1 MSLQP
6 CRIPKSKIDSFRK
19 DGYVRLPDFFAREIV
34 ECLRVIS
41 DEMSSQSCSILKLS
55 RVMGESLARRAQIYR
70 NELIVVPEAAD
81 PSRVCKYEFMIGGNL
96 AFRSFA
102 ADYVQTAVSHVM
114 GCDVVPFKDKTNEKL
129 PGGGAFRPHQ
139 DSAAYQFFK
148 PSYYVTALLTIDHA
162 TQLNG
167 CLNFAT
173 NFHQLIRQKPN
184 FVAERIEGNALLHSI
199 NGGSNHGDVRLDV
212 VRALRWK
219 SLPLCPADL
228 VIFDSYVP
236 HFSEANK
243 STAPRRA
250 IFVTYNMASEGSFYD
265 HYYAEKRANY
275 DDPKFH
281 VATPTTHRNVRV
293 RSQVLG
299 RVS

>member
-1 MSLQP
+1 MTFQSR
-6 CRIPKSKIDSFRK
+6 RIPKSEVDSFRK
-19 DGYVRLPDFFAREIV
+19 NGYVRLPGFLSREIV
-34 ECLRVIS
+34 EYLRDIS
-41 DEMSSQSCSILKLS
+41 DEMSSQSRSILKLS
-55 RVMGESLARRAQIYR
+55 RIAGESLARRARIYR
-70 NELIVVPEAAD
+70 SELIVVPEVDD
-81 PSRVCKYEFMIGGNL
+81 PSRVCKYEFMIGGNH

-102 ADYVQTAVSHVM
+102 ANYVQTAVSHVM
-114 GCDVVPFKDKTNEKL
+114 GCDVLPFKDKTNEKL

-139 DSAAYQFFK
+139 DSAAYRFFK
-148 PSYYVTALLTIDHA
+148 PRYYVTALLTIDHA

-173 NFHQLIRQKPN
+173 NFRQLIRRKPN
-184 FVAERIEGNALLHSI
+184 FVAEKIEGNALLHSI
-199 NGGSNHGDVRLDV
+199 NGGSSHGDIRPDI

-219 SLPLCPADL
+219 PLPLCPADL

-243 STAPRRA
+243 STSPRRA

-281 VATPTTHRNVRV
+281 IATPTSHRDYP
-293 RSQVLG
+293 SQSEAIG
-299 RVS
+299 KAS